1 MFHPFHVEQFLSELE
16 HGVKYNYSESGV
28 HPMKVEELI
37 KLTGLDPNTIWSTVL
52 DYPQVNGSTLLRE
65 HIAKMYE
72 GADAEN
78 ILVTAG
84 ASEANTLVANTLL
97 EPGDNMVA
105 FRPIYE
111 QLTGDVRNRGIEVR
125 YVDLD
130 PYNDWKIDPQALMDA
145 VDENTKVIHIIN
157 PNNPTGQV
165 VSQEERDAIIA
176 AAAKVGAWI
185 VADEVY
191 IGTERDTDEVT
202 KSFWGDYDKVVVL
215 NSMSKAYGL
224 PGLRLGWMVAPKD
237 TITASWRRHE
247 YATVAATTLSMR
259 LAEAALAEPAR
270 GLLVERARRLIR
282 TGFETLTEA
291 LKVHQGVFTVSPPK
305 ASAMS
310 FIRFDLPVDSETLC
324 RRLHAEQDVLV
335 IPGSRFH
342 VENHFRFS
350 SALPE
355 AHLREGLNRL
365 NKVVGSI
372 LETA

>member
-1 MFHPFHVEQFLSELE
+1 
-16 HGVKYNYSESGV
+16 
-28 HPMKVEELI
+28 
-37 KLTGLDPNTIWSTVL
+37 
-52 DYPQVNGSTLLRE
+52 
-65 HIAKMYE
+65 
-72 GADAEN
+72 
-78 ILVTAG
+78 
-84 ASEANTLVANTLL
+84 
-97 EPGDNMVA
+97 MVA

-130 PYNDWKIDPQALMDA
+130 PYNHWKIDPQAVMNA

-176 AAAKVGAWI
+176 AASKVGAWI

-291 LKVHQGVFTVSPPK
+291 LKVHEVYSPFRRQRHLPCPSSGLICLWTLK
-305 ASAMS
+305 LCVAVCMQNKSS
-310 FIRFDLPVDSETLC
+310 GHSGQPLRRGKSLPV
-324 RRLHAEQDVLV
+324 Q
-335 IPGSRFH
+335 
-342 VENHFRFS
+342 FS
-350 SALPE
+350 SARS
-355 AHLREGLNRL
+355 AF
-365 NKVVGSI
+365 
-372 LETA
+372 A

>member
-1 MFHPFHVEQFLSELE
+1 L
-16 HGVKYNYSESGV
+16 
-28 HPMKVEELI
+28 
-37 KLTGLDPNTIWSTVL
+37 
-52 DYPQVNGSTLLRE
+52 
-65 HIAKMYE
+65 
-72 GADAEN
+72 
-78 ILVTAG
+78 
-84 ASEANTLVANTLL
+84 
-97 EPGDNMVA
+97 
-105 FRPIYE
+105 
-111 QLTGDVRNRGIEVR
+111 
-125 YVDLD
+125 
-130 PYNDWKIDPQALMDA
+130 DA
-145 VDENTKVIHIIN
+145 VDDNTKVIHIIN
-157 PNNPTGQV
+157 PNNPTGRV
-165 VSQEERDAIIA
+165 VSQEERDGIIA
-176 AAAKVGAWI
+176 AAAKVGAWV

-291 LKVHQGVFTVSPPK
+291 LQVHPGVFTVSPPQ

-310 FIRFDLPVDSETLC
+310 FIRFDLPIDSETLC
-324 RRLHAEQDVLV
+324 RRLHAEEDVLV

-355 AHLREGLNRL
+355 AHLREGLSRL

-372 LETA
+372 LKQ

>member
-16 HGVKYNYSESGV
+16 HGVVYNYSESGV
-28 HPMKVEELI
+28 HPMKVDELLSI
-37 KLTGLDPNTIWSTVL
+37 TGLDPDVIWNTVL

-65 HIAKMYE
+65 HISKMYA
-72 GADAEN
+72 GTDAEN

-111 QLTGDVRNRGIEVR
+111 QLTGDVLNRGIEVR
-125 YVDLD
+125 YVDMD
-130 PYNDWKIDPQALMDA
+130 PLNDWKIDPQAVMDA

-157 PNNPTGQV
+157 PNNPTGRV
-165 VSQEERDAIIA
+165 VNPEERDGIIA

-185 VADEVY
+185 VADEDY

-202 KSFWGDYDKVVVL
+202 KSFWGDYEKVVAL

-237 TITASWRRHE
+237 VITDSWRRHE
-247 YATVAATTLSMR
+247 YATVAAATLSMR

-270 GLLVERARRLIR
+270 GKLVERARRLIR
-282 TGFETLTEA
+282 TGFDTLIDE
-291 LKVHQGVFTVSPPK
+291 LKTHEGVFTVSPPQ

-310 FIRFDLPVDSETLC
+310 FIRFDLPIDSETLC
-324 RRLHAEQDVLV
+324 RRLHAEEDVLV

-355 AHLREGLNRL
+355 AHLRAGLGRL
-365 NKVVGSI
+365 NKVVGDI
-372 LETA
+372 LSNN